1 MGPQLALQLLDGQG
15 AVLRQAVESA
25 ALRAEQGVVHL
36 AAAGVHHGAE
46 NGVLVGDAAVG
57 NGLQCGNPHAGDI
70 FRQGNSLYTGDADA
84 HPRKG
89 ARPMGN
95 GDGVQLPAG
104 AAHRLQQALHHGE
117 QRLAVDLLG
126 VAVEFPQQLAV
137 LHQSGR
143 GGHRGGINPQCQ
155 HAFPL
160 LSNLLW

>member
-70 FRQGNSLYTGDADA
+70 FRQGNSLYTGDANA

-89 ARPMGN
+89 ARPMETAMASSSPQERPTVCSRPSTMGSS
-95 GDGVQLPAG
+95 VWLWTCLV
-104 AAHRLQQALHHGE
+104 LQ
-117 QRLAVDLLG
+117 
-126 VAVEFPQQLAV
+126 
-137 LHQSGR
+137 
-143 GGHRGGINPQCQ
+143 
-155 HAFPL
+155 
-160 LSNLLW
+160 